1 MSLKKPL
8 FLTFLLLFFMSEA
21 AIATPPEMTADEY
34 TQYRTYLNLR
44 DAPKLAK
51 MSDKQKR
58 AKIAASIHIT
68 TAQLDAAIAKG
79 ETHGQG
85 LEERTVASVKEELNK
100 TPLKERI
107 KEVTIN
113 TETEQAVLFVKW
125 QAASALDFDK
135 EACHIAAAVKAG
147 GHIVSLVVLWAVNGN
162 DATVFS
168 AKVGRSAFVRISPAS
183 INSFAST
190 RYIKMFEDVKRSA
203 Q

>member
-1 MSLKKPL
+1 MTTMKQL
-8 FLTFLLLFFMSEA
+8 FLTFSLTLFA
-21 AIATPPEMTADEY
+21 AGSAFAAPVEMTAEEY
-34 TQYRTYLNLR
+34 TQYRTYMNLR

-51 MSDKQKR
+51 LSDKQKR
-58 AKIAASIHIT
+58 AKIAASINIT
-68 TAQLDAAIAKG
+68 PGALDAAIAKG
-79 ETHGQG
+79 EVKAAGI
-85 LEERTVASVKEELNK
+85 EERTVAGVKEELEK
-100 TPLKERI
+100 TPLKGRI

-125 QAASALDFDK
+125 QAANALDFDK
-135 EACHIAAAVKAG
+135 EACHVAAAVKAG

-168 AKVGRSAFVRISPAS
+168 AKVGRSAFMRINPAS

-190 RYIKMFEDVKRSA
+190 RYIKMFEDVKRGI